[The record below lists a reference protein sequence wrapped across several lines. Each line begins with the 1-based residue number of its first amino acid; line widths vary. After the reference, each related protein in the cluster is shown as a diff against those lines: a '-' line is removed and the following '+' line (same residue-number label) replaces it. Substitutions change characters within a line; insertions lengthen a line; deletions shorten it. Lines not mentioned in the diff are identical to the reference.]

1 MADRP
6 EAHSQASS
14 RDPDARPRHDMRDVE
29 QEDRFSDTSG
39 VLFEQAMAQTR
50 MAVCL
55 SDPSQPDMPI
65 VFANRAFRR
74 LTGYDEE
81 EILGRNCR
89 FLQGPKTDKQAVGR
103 VREAIANED
112 VIVVELLN
120 YRKDGTPFWNALHLG
135 PIYDSKGKLIYF
147 FGSQWDVSDVR
158 AARAEE
164 RHAREMA
171 RELSHR
177 MKNMFSVIS
186 GIVNVMGRVR
196 GVEKEAAEIN
206 SRIHALGR
214 AYETTLDEASVG
226 VIDLGP
232 AVKAILEPYDFDDR
246 LRFLGNGAQVPFS
259 AMSLIGLV
267 LHELA
272 ANATRFGAWAENGAG
287 DGDGTVSL
295 NWEREGSNVVLT
307 WIETGGPRVD
317 GPPDEAGTG
326 STIMDR
332 MVAAA
337 RGTIDRQWK
346 PEGLHAV
353 LTVPIEGDR

>member
-1 MADRP
+1 MADLP
-6 EAHSQASS
+6 DGYSQASS
-14 RDPDARPRHDMRDVE
+14 GDPQARPRHDMKDVE

-55 SDPSQPDMPI
+55 SDPNQPDLPI

-74 LTGYDEE
+74 LTGYEEE

-89 FLQGPKTDKQAVGR
+89 FLQGAKTDPKAVAR

-112 VIVVELLN
+112 VLVVELLN

-196 GVEKEAAEIN
+196 GVESEAAEIN
-206 SRIHALGR
+206 SRIQALGR

-226 VIDLGP
+226 LIDLGP
-232 AVKAILEPYDFDDR
+232 AVKAILAPYDVQDR
-246 LRFLGNGAQVPFS
+246 LRLLGNGAQVPFS

-272 ANATRFGAWAENGAG
+272 ANATRFGPWAEGA
-287 DGDGTVSL
+287 DGQVSL
-295 NWEREGSNVVLT
+295 DWQREGSDVVLT
-307 WIETGGPRVD
+307 WIETGGPQLD

-326 STIMDR
+326 ATIMNR

-337 RGTIDRQWK
+337 RGTIERKWK

-353 LTVPIEGDR
+353 LTVPIEGEQV